1 MCQKR
6 ERIEKWL
13 NCSGSSFQMG
23 EAVFPPIIELPFGG
37 RIGSRYDSGVTEVDV
52 TRLPPPRNDGHPL
65 FRPQL

>member
-23 EAVFPPIIELPFGG
+23 EAVSPPIIGLPFG
-37 RIGSRYDSGVTEVDV
+37 RSFGSRYDSSFTEVDV
-52 TRLPPPRNDGHPL
+52 TGLPATTE
-65 FRPQL
+65 